1 MDFYGG
7 DVDLKAMLEMLK
19 ADDDPV
25 MVHQFI
31 VQLQM
36 KLSQSEDKNLSD
48 FPLNGYITRL
58 LEILGHTIVMEFQ
71 VDTKC
76 KFSTSQLF
84 ILVKRQAQLSND

>member
-31 VQLQM
+31 VQL
-36 KLSQSEDKNLSD
+36 
-48 FPLNGYITRL
+48 
-58 LEILGHTIVMEFQ
+58 
-71 VDTKC
+71 
-76 KFSTSQLF
+76 
-84 ILVKRQAQLSND
+84 